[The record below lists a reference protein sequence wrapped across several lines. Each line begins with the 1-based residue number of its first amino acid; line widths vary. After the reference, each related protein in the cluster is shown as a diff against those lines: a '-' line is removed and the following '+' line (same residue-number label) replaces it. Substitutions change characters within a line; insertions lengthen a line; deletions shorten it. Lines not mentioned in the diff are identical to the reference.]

1 VQQVLA
7 LLLVV
12 LGLAVVAVWLT
23 VLELRSAKAQGLL
36 KVVEYPKG
44 KVQGWQEASRQA
56 QEYSLEQLKAQGSE
70 QE

>member
-1 VQQVLA
+1 MGQVLV

-12 LGLAVVAVWLT
+12 SGLVLVAVFLT

-36 KVVEYPKG
+36 EVVEYPKA
-44 KVQGWQEASRQA
+44 QGWQEASRQA
-56 QEYSLEQLKAQGSE
+56 QAYSLERLKARGSE